1 MKNWQFPKSLI
12 QEEARRL
19 GFFKLGIASARR
31 LPGVENF
38 KAWLKQGF
46 HGTMRYLERQSLK
59 RENPELVLP
68 DVQTILV
75 LAMNYFT
82 DDSPPD
88 SPMKGRISRYAWGDD
103 YHGIVMDRLDALLA
117 FIKKQEPSINGRC
130 YVDTGPIMEKIWSA
144 ESALGWM
151 GKHTNVITRDQGSWF
166 FIGVILLDAVIE
178 CDPKE
183 KNFCGQCSRCIQA
196 CPTGAIVAPYSL
208 DARLCISYLT
218 IECRGPIPRRLRPSV
233 GSRIYGC
240 DDCQEICPWN
250 RFAETTVEKGFEPRA
265 ENLRPELTELILIN
279 PREFKERFINS
290 PILRATRDGFV
301 RNVAVALGNSRS
313 EEAVPSLEIALHD
326 ESALVRSH
334 AAWALGQIP
343 TGQALHA
350 LKEAESKELDQET
363 LQEIRLALGKTY

>member
-1 MKNWQFPKSLI
+1 
-12 QEEARRL
+12 
-19 GFFKLGIASARR
+19 
-31 LPGVENF
+31 
-38 KAWLKQGF
+38 
-46 HGTMRYLERQSLK
+46 
-59 RENPELVLP
+59 
-68 DVQTILV
+68 
-75 LAMNYFT
+75 
-82 DDSPPD
+82 
-88 SPMKGRISRYAWGDD
+88 
-103 YHGIVMDRLDALLA
+103 
-117 FIKKQEPSINGRC
+117 
-130 YVDTGPIMEKIWSA
+130 
-144 ESALGWM
+144 
-151 GKHTNVITRDQGSWF
+151 
-166 FIGVILLDAVIE
+166 
-178 CDPKE
+178 
-183 KNFCGQCSRCIQA
+183 
-196 CPTGAIVAPYSL
+196 
-208 DARLCISYLT
+208 
-218 IECRGPIPRRLRPSV
+218 V